1 MSALPHPAAP
11 HLSSLPFTPPPHS
24 QSDGLAPRVPAP
36 CCPALF
42 SQGPAS
48 QSSAFFLLSPPACTS
63 CQGSQIR
70 CLDKSQMTMLLLW
83 SQSLQRGKGGF
94 CEVWDPEGEPTLPPG
109 ICSHTLA
116 WEPAPTRQDFP
127 SLGASL
133 ASRWPCVWFLTSAS
147 PPLSQLPWR
156 QWNSCPADLLPSL
169 VTLGMLHC
177 LSDLSWCLL
186 DLRPGLRVGWSSVPR
201 TANKVP
207 QTRRSKTT
215 EVCPLTVLE
224 ATV

>member
-42 SQGPAS
+42 SRGPAS

-109 ICSHTLA
+109 VCSHTLA
-116 WEPAPTRQDFP
+116 WEPAPDKTGLPLVGGKFGFTLALCLVPNICQP
-127 SLGASL
+127 TPVTASL
-133 ASRWPCVWFLTSAS
+133 ETVEFL
-147 PPLSQLPWR
+147 
-156 QWNSCPADLLPSL
+156 SC
-169 VTLGMLHC
+169 
-177 LSDLSWCLL
+177 
-186 DLRPGLRVGWSSVPR
+186 
-201 TANKVP
+201 
-207 QTRRSKTT
+207 
-215 EVCPLTVLE
+215 
-224 ATV
+224 